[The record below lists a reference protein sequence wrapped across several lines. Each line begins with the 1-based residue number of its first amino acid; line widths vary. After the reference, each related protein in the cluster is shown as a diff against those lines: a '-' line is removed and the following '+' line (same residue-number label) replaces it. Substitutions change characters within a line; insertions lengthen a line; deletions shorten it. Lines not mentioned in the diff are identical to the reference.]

1 MAFLRKEKKET
12 STYLRIVQSYRSEAS
27 KSRHKTLYN
36 LGKAKNYSACVLKKQ
51 EFAVIDMAVKVKKN
65 VESSVILRKK
75 E

>member
-1 MAFLRKEKKET
+1 MAFLRKEKKGIA
-12 STYLRIVQSYRSEAS
+12 TYLQIVQSYRSEDG
-27 KSRHKTLYN
+27 KSRHITLYN